1 MKVFLERINDDFVFE
16 VKNQNGHSVILDNIS
31 KLNGKV
37 MGVSPMELLLMG
49 VAGCSSIDVVSIL
62 KKQKKKISSLKM
74 EVNGIRE
81 KGKIPSLFSHINIH
95 ISIEGNISKKK
106 VIQAVSLSFDKYC
119 SVSKTLESTAKISYT
134 IILNGEKI

>member
-95 ISIEGNISKKK
+95 VSIEGNISKKK